1 MVVHCAVWVRVLCI
15 QTNHDGHSAG
25 PYAHREPEGQAA
37 EPSPR
42 AALKV
47 HVAALPRSVRS
58 SPGPTAAAS
67 PDGTS
72 SCHHAHASGPA
83 ARQAARHA
91 VALGVGVVA
100 WPIASPLSSAP
111 MMAQANSAPWPQNEL
126 PDFGPEATSFSFQF
140 WPTTNRGLCLGFS
153 HRNLKQSSL
162 PIHLST
168 FWPVGSRKPKV
179 QPRSPTVS
187 GAASRASRSA
197 TISVMSLDASA
208 VGACARFT
216 VSVGSYTTPRRA
228 RFAVRFT
235 FLVTGN
241 G

>member
-72 SCHHAHASGPA
+72 SCHHAHALEPA

-126 PDFGPEATSFSFQF
+126 PDFGPEATSFSFSVLAYDQSGSVSWF
-140 WPTTNRGLCLGFS
+140 FAQKLETKLPTHTLVDVLAS
-153 HRNLKQSSL
+153 
-162 PIHLST
+162 
-168 FWPVGSRKPKV
+168 WVAEAKV